1 MSADIKDLTNA
12 ELKAKWAAA
21 VKVMNAAYDDC
32 RAVSRIRAEYN
43 RTNYRK
49 LHRTEEGKR
58 QYDLVQG
65 DIDATE
71 AEARKS
77 FYAASAAC
85 GPYREEALRRGV
97 TDAEW
102 VKL

>member
-1 MSADIKDLTNA
+1 
-12 ELKAKWAAA
+12 
-21 VKVMNAAYDDC
+21 
-32 RAVSRIRAEYN
+32 
-43 RTNYRK
+43 
-49 LHRTEEGKR
+49 
-58 QYDLVQG
+58 VQG